1 MDRAREHLPNNA
13 SRLIA
18 AAVSLVGSA
27 EEVRAF
33 MKSLEDDFSDYCA
46 GRKEPSFPE
55 LDRLVTLIIREQGK
69 IIAHNRELL
78 RQMRDRQRERTRPVH
93 G

>member
-1 MDRAREHLPNNA
+1 MMDRAPDHLPNNA

-27 EEVRAF
+27 DQVRAC
-33 MKSLEDDFSDYCA
+33 MESLEQDFQDYCA
-46 GRKEPSFPE
+46 GRKEPPFTE

-78 RQMRDRQRERTRPVH
+78 RKIRDRRNDSLR
-93 G
+93 

>member
-1 MDRAREHLPNNA
+1 MDRVPEHLPNNA

-27 EEVRAF
+27 DEVRAF
-33 MKSLEDDFSDYCA
+33 MKSAEVDFRDYCA
-46 GRKEPSFPE
+46 GQKEPSWPE
-55 LDRLVTLIIREQGK
+55 FDRLITLIIREQGK

-78 RQMRDRQRERTRPVH
+78 RKMTDFKRTGSRDKTA
-93 G
+93 